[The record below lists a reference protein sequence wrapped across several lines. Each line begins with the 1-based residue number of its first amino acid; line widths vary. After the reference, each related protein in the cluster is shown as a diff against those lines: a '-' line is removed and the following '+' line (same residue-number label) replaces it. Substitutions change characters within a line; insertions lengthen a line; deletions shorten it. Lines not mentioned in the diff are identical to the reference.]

1 MNSHQKGCK
10 AGERYVTGGGFTGAP
25 LRDGI
30 EPCTCTPSL
39 PDSQER
45 ERDLLHSWEIDE
57 NGDVSVMDARGYT
70 PYRRAVIEWD
80 ETFDEGMELLLWD
93 KGLVRELVKAANLAT
108 RPEPTDVREALVDDS
123 ILVNEVAERISRHC
137 GGFTSNYSM
146 DVAHD
151 VVVAICDRLRAL
163 TIATREEG

>member
-108 RPEPTDVREALVDDS
+108 RPEPTDVREALEIVDGVLYS
-123 ILVNEVAERISRHC
+123 IDEGTGSAVTKKELHTIR
-137 GGFTSNYSM
+137 
-146 DVAHD
+146 
-151 VVVAICDRLRAL
+151 RAL
-163 TIATREEG
+163 TTATRENTP